1 VNILDCAYSYIE
13 SSPQWPLFVVCTK
26 TKRPVF
32 KTGTDHAEHAS
43 TDPATIERW
52 FTREYRGDRYGLGMP
67 TGSAS
72 GTVVIDADAKH
83 DGETKL
89 GGLEAAL
96 GSLPRTRVVRSQ
108 SGGLHIYCAHP
119 GNGLRVRTGQGERSP
134 LGYLI
139 GNGVDVR
146 ADGGIIVLP
155 PTNGYRWIADDD
167 TLPPLPLA
175 WLLAIQGAGEAPRE
189 NNRFR
194 SGSAPRGEQ
203 PERKWTEPER
213 GDVIHSGDRNGALY
227 RRGVALRHAG
237 ATDLEI
243 TDDLHRANAAR
254 CNPPLPAREVD
265 KIAASAAR
273 ATGRAA

>member
-1 VNILDCAYSYIE
+1 VNILDFAFSYIE
-13 SSPQWPLFVVCTK
+13 SSPQWPLFVVCSK

-52 FTREYRGDRYGLGMP
+52 FTHEYRGGRYGIGMP
-67 TGSAS
+67 TGAAS

-89 GGLEAAL
+89 AELETAL
-96 GSLPRTRVVRSQ
+96 GPLPRTRVVRSQ
-108 SGGLHIYCAHP
+108 SGGLHVYCAHP

-139 GNGVDVR
+139 GAGVDVR
-146 ADGGIIVLP
+146 ADGGIVVLP

-167 TLPPLPLA
+167 TLPPLPLT

-189 NNRFR
+189 IKCPAFGLAGHSDRR
-194 SGSAPRGEQ
+194 WS
-203 PERKWTEPER
+203 EPER
-213 GDVIHSGDRNGALY
+213 GDLIHSGDRNGALY
-227 RRGVALRHAG
+227 RRGVMLRQHG
-237 ATDLEI
+237 ATDIEI

-273 ATGRAA
+273 STGRAA